1 MIDIVAIF
9 EPIDRRFVND
19 TRLFTQYKYQNG
31 FFSGHNRCVTVF
43 KQTVTFC

>member
-19 TRLFTQYKYQNG
+19 TIGYSHSISIKMA
-31 FFSGHNRCVTVF
+31 FFLATIAVSRYLS
-43 KQTVTFC
+43 KQ